1 MAQPVTALRGRPPE
15 KREQVVSHVRRLIVE
30 GRLKPGDRVP
40 GQVGLKNRFG
50 ATATTVEQAMGRLQL
65 QGFVE
70 MQRRRGTFVAPH
82 PPHVSQYALAFP
94 WGESHA
100 PSQFYKAIRKE
111 AEKLQRPERRLSPY
125 FNLDGVADSQDYR
138 ALAAQI
144 TDHCLAGL
152 IFAYHPHHL
161 IGWPILETKGLPRV
175 AIISSPNFPGIPAV
189 GTDGDDFLDKA
200 LDCVVARGR
209 RRVAAITL
217 AHNAG
222 GQDEFAGR
230 FAAAVSARG
239 LVSHPWWVQGAS
251 FETPRWAGNAA
262 QVLMSAA
269 PKERPDALLIMDD
282 NLVEHATAG
291 LAAYGVRVPSDV
303 EVIAHTNF
311 PWPTPSAMPVTRLGF
326 DIGKLV
332 AICLERIDQQRCG
345 EATPE
350 LTLIP
355 ALFEEELAS
364 VTHPSVA
371 GGKRVLGLGV
381 KQQRER
387 QAEGVQS

>member
-1 MAQPVTALRGRPPE
+1 MIIGGQ
-15 KREQVVSHVRRLIVE
+15 
-30 GRLKPGDRVP
+30 LKPGDRVP
-40 GQVGLKNRFG
+40 GHVGLRNRFG
-50 ATATTVEQAMGRLQL
+50 ATATTVEQAIGRLQV

-70 MQRRRGTFVAPH
+70 TQRRRGTFVARH
-82 PPHVSQYALAFP
+82 LPHVCQYALAFP
-94 WGESHA
+94 WGESHV
-100 PSQFYKAIRKE
+100 PSQFYKAIRME
-111 AEKLQRPERRLSPY
+111 AEKLQQPEQRLSLY
-125 FNLDGVADSQDYR
+125 FNLDGVADSEDYQ
-138 ALAAQI
+138 ALATQVE
-144 TDHCLAGL
+144 DHCLAGL
-152 IFAYHPHHL
+152 IFTYHPHHL
-161 IGWPILETKGLPRV
+161 IGWPILETKGVPRV

-189 GTDGDDFLDKA
+189 GTDGCDFLDKA
-200 LDCVVARGR
+200 LDRVVARGR

-217 AHNAG
+217 AHDAR
-222 GQDEFAGR
+222 GQDDFSAR
-230 FAAAVSARG
+230 FAEAVAARG

-262 QVLMSAA
+262 QLLMSAA
-269 PKERPDALLIMDD
+269 PAERPDALLIMDD

-291 LAAYGVRVPSDV
+291 LAAYGVRVPADV

-332 AICLERIDQQRCG
+332 ATCLERIDQQRCG
-345 EATPE
+345 DATPE